1 LRASSLIQ
9 FRSWATLI
17 ILALIW
23 GSSFILIK
31 RGLDHFSSN
40 EVGALRIVIT
50 FIFLFPLAIR
60 KLFKLRKR
68 DWVLIAIV
76 GIIGSGIPP
85 FLFAAAQ
92 TKIDSYLAGI
102 LNSLV
107 PLFTLIIGSL
117 FFRFKSKWYNVLGI
131 FIGLAGAVGL
141 VASTGFHS
149 TSFNFLYAGL
159 IVIAT
164 LCYATNVNVVKFY
177 LKDIDAITITSLSF
191 FVIGFPAMVY
201 LFGFTDFL
209 HKMSSQEDAWQGLG
223 YLAILAIFGT
233 GLALIAF
240 NKLIKVATPIF
251 ASSVTYL
258 IPVVAIIW
266 GLFDNEN
273 FEPIYFVWILIILAG
288 VFLVNF
294 GKK

>member
-1 LRASSLIQ
+1 
-9 FRSWATLI
+9 
-17 ILALIW
+17 
-23 GSSFILIK
+23 
-31 RGLDHFSSN
+31 
-40 EVGALRIVIT
+40 
-50 FIFLFPLAIR
+50 
-60 KLFKLRKR
+60 
-68 DWVLIAIV
+68 
-76 GIIGSGIPP
+76 
-85 FLFAAAQ
+85 
-92 TKIDSYLAGI
+92 
-102 LNSLV
+102 
-107 PLFTLIIGSL
+107 
-117 FFRFKSKWYNVLGI
+117 
-131 FIGLAGAVGL
+131 
-141 VASTGFHS
+141 
-149 TSFNFLYAGL
+149 
-159 IVIAT
+159 
-164 LCYATNVNVVKFY
+164 VNVVKFY